1 MKLSFLRAYL
11 STHKFDFICI
21 SETYLNSDTSTVD
34 ENIEI
39 AGYTLIRA
47 DHPFNIKRGGVC
59 IYCKHPLAFKL
70 LDICYL
76 EECIN
81 FEISFG
87 GKLCNFISLYLSP
100 SQSLDVFEKFADN
113 FELNLD
119 KVTNRNP
126 YLIFILGDF
135 NAKSSNWYKHD
146 TTTYEGSKI
155 DAVTSQ
161 SGLKQLIQE
170 PTHIL
175 TDSSSCIDLTFT
187 SQPNLVKESG
197 VHSFLHQNCHH
208 QIIYAK
214 INLKVF
220 YPHPYEREIRHY
232 QRAKNVD
239 LIQRA
244 IEQLSWEKSFRNLNI
259 NEMVFLFNK
268 IIKNIFLNFIPQETV
283 TCDDRDPP

>member
-1 MKLSFLRAYL
+1 M
-11 STHKFDFICI
+11 
-21 SETYLNSDTSTVD
+21 
-34 ENIEI
+34 
-39 AGYTLIRA
+39 
-47 DHPFNIKRGGVC
+47 
-59 IYCKHPLAFKL
+59 

-81 FEISFG
+81 FEISFT

-100 SQSLDVFEKFADN
+100 SQSTGVFEKFAGN

-119 KVTNRNP
+119 KIANKNS
-126 YLIFILGDF
+126 YLIVILGDF

-155 DAVTSQ
+155 DATTSQ
-161 SGLKQLIQE
+161 FDLKQLIQE

-175 TDSSSCIDLTFT
+175 TDSSSFIDLIFTF
-187 SQPNLVKESG
+187 QPNLIMESG
-197 VHSFLHQNCHH
+197 VHSSLYQNCHH
-208 QIIYAK
+208 QIIYVK

-220 YPHPYEREIRHY
+220 YPPPYEREIWHY
-232 QRAKNVD
+232 QRANVD

-244 IEQLSWEKSFRNLNI
+244 IEQFSWEKSFRYLNI

-268 IIKNIFLNFIPQETV
+268 TIKNIYSNFIPHERSLVMTEIHLGS
-283 TCDDRDPP
+283 TTTSNS